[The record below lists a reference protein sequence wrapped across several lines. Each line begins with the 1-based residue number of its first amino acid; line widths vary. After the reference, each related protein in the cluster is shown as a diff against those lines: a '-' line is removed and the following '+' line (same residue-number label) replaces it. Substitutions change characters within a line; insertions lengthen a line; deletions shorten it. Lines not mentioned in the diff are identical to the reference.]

1 MDFSH
6 FSAHLPLSTPDER
19 IVKSGIEYELGKYI
33 NDIRIDRDS
42 VVKGFV
48 ARYPNISSEIKCG
61 GTLFLEYEEDGF
73 VFIDC
78 IEIEEY
84 KSSHTFFGYKLT
96 ETPEFT
102 SLAYNA
108 PIKQGTVLAKA
119 DSYGEDGSYKYG
131 LNANVALM
139 SHPSV
144 SEDGYVISES
154 FAKRAKFTS
163 ILKRTINVT
172 KEDILV
178 NLYGNKDTFKFI
190 PDIGES
196 VREDGLL
203 CATRKRNDFFS
214 VSDLNNSNL
223 CSVDFIFDNLTY
235 VNTNSK
241 VIDIKVVK
249 GNYSRKAE
257 QEVSS
262 PLNMQLDYYANL
274 LTNYYTRIVNTY
286 EDIMKEKKA
295 MYGES
300 GIVRLTPRLHRNLC
314 VTHI

>member
-1 MDFSH
+1 MGMLSLRVLLRELN
-6 FSAHLPLSTPDER
+6 SPLSL
-19 IVKSGIEYELGKYI
+19 KEL
-33 NDIRIDRDS
+33 
-42 VVKGFV
+42 
-48 ARYPNISSEIKCG
+48 
-61 GTLFLEYEEDGF
+61 
-73 VFIDC
+73 
-78 IEIEEY
+78 
-84 KSSHTFFGYKLT
+84 
-96 ETPEFT
+96 
-102 SLAYNA
+102 
-108 PIKQGTVLAKA
+108 
-119 DSYGEDGSYKYG
+119 
-131 LNANVALM
+131 
-139 SHPSV
+139 
-144 SEDGYVISES
+144 
-154 FAKRAKFTS
+154 S
-163 ILKRTINVT
+163 IVT

-300 GIVRLTPRLHRNLC
+300 GIVRLTPRLHRLVCDAYIRGIVVPKGGTKLC
-314 VTHI
+314 YRKQPIEQYWVEVTTMSEITPNYGFKLTDVHA